1 MPMARQISKHP
12 SSTGKRV
19 AARTAS
25 LAFTTSGPVA
35 SRKRVAAVPGAKE
48 KTIEDRLIAKA
59 KAADHRNHTG
69 QQNLADMSR
78 EELHAF
84 LSGEG

>member
-1 MPMARQISKHP
+1 MA
-12 SSTGKRV
+12 
-19 AARTAS
+19 
-25 LAFTTSGPVA
+25 SGPAA
-35 SRKRVAAVPGAKE
+35 SRKQIAAAPSAQE

-59 KAADHRNHTG
+59 KAADHRNHAG
-69 QQNLADMSR
+69 QRSLADMSR